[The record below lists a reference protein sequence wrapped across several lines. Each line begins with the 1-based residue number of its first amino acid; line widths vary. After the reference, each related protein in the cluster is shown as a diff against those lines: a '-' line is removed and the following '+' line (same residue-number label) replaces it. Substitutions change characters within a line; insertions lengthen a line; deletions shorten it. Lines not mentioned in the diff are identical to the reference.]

1 MVEQSV
7 FRGVLGFFE
16 QIGIYDVI
24 LPFLIVFAIVFA
36 ILEKTKVLG
45 FEDPEKKYTRKNLN
59 SMVAFVAAFLVVA
72 SSKLVAI
79 INQTTSQIVLLLL
92 VAIFFLILVGVFVGE
107 GEFKLEKGDPWLI
120 FFTIA
125 MFLGILLIF
134 LNAIKASDGRSW
146 LEIFWSYVTENWNS
160 NVVGS
165 IILLIIVIGIMVWLT
180 RGPKEKKEEKK

>member
-1 MVEQSV
+1 MVEQST
-7 FRGVLGFFE
+7 FRGVIEFFN

-24 LPFLIVFAIVFA
+24 LPFLLVFAIVFA

-59 SMVAFVAAFLVVA
+59 SLVAFVVAFLVVA
-72 SSKLVAI
+72 SSRLVAI
-79 INQTTSQIVLLLL
+79 INQTMAQVVLLLL
-92 VAIFFLILVGVFVGE
+92 VAICFLILVGVFVGE

-120 FFTIA
+120 FFTFA
-125 MFLGILLIF
+125 MFLGIVLIF
-134 LNAIKASDGRSW
+134 MNAIKTSSGRSW
-146 LEIFWSYVTENWNS
+146 LEVFWSYITQNWNS
-160 NVVGS
+160 NVVAS